1 VKRSFDR
8 QYAQLYFSR
17 LQLLQSVMAER
28 VAAEWPGV
36 PGALLP
42 LWMLL
47 LLLLLRLL
55 LLLMLMLCVTPADLH
70 EFRSLFSPSGWTKNT
85 QSNTSSPR
93 TPLTTGSASVT
104 KILGVG
110 EDTTVA
116 VIGTLYKDM
125 SLKPSIL
132 DEYSKDPGVRA
143 ALGAADLCSDGDGLV
158 LEDEGARMALRGSSA
173 GVLEPHAFVTGGPV
187 LGGVG

>member
-1 VKRSFDR
+1 MLDIP
-8 QYAQLYFSR
+8 
-17 LQLLQSVMAER
+17 EEGE
-28 VAAEWPGV
+28 VAIV
-36 PGALLP
+36 
-42 LWMLL
+42 
-47 LLLLLRLL
+47 
-55 LLLMLMLCVTPADLH
+55 
-70 EFRSLFSPSGWTKNT
+70 
-85 QSNTSSPR
+85 
-93 TPLTTGSASVT
+93 
-104 KILGVG
+104 
-110 EDTTVA
+110 
-116 VIGTLYKDM
+116 GTLYKDM

>member
-1 VKRSFDR
+1 MS
-8 QYAQLYFSR
+8 S
-17 LQLLQSVMAER
+17 
-28 VAAEWPGV
+28 
-36 PGALLP
+36 ALSSHHL
-42 LWMLL
+42 
-47 LLLLLRLL
+47 
-55 LLLMLMLCVTPADLH
+55 AG
-70 EFRSLFSPSGWTKNT
+70 PSNT

-125 SLKPSIL
+125 ALKPSIL

-173 GVLEPHAFVTGGPV
+173 GVLEPHAFVTGRPV
-187 LGGVG
+187 LGGVRWCWVVLGGVGWCWVWCGVVLGDVT